1 MKKDAYYFPHFSNAR
16 HDRKIKRIT
25 KELGVEGYGIYF
37 MILEVLRE
45 QTDLKYPV
53 QDIDLLAD
61 EFGTSEQKVRI
72 VITNYDLFT
81 IDEDEMFFSPKQNE
95 YLQPYFK
102 SSERARDAANKRW
115 EKQKQLPEKCDGNA
129 NAMQMQSDG
138 NASKVK
144 KSKEEKSKEEV
155 DCPSIIEYYNN
166 TCTSMP
172 KVEKLTA
179 GRKKLINARCKE
191 HGHEDINKAIKM
203 ASESEFLS
211 GKNDRGWIANFDW
224 IFNATNFV
232 KIIEGNYSKKAK
244 PVNEVN
250 KKFHY
255 TYEDFER

>member
-61 EFGTSEQKVRI
+61 EFRTSEQKVRI

-144 KSKEEKSKEEV
+144 KSKVKNIEQRKADFKNELLNYRNDYNDDTLKNFFNYWIEPNKTKNKMRFELEKTWDMNLRLQRWNKNKTKFESKHT
-155 DCPSIIEYYNN
+155 N
-166 TCTSMP
+166 TP
-172 KVEKLTA
+172 PY
-179 GRKKLINARCKE
+179 
-191 HGHEDINKAIKM
+191 HNKQ
-203 ASESEFLS
+203 
-211 GKNDRGWIANFDW
+211 
-224 IFNATNFV
+224 
-232 KIIEGNYSKKAK
+232 
-244 PVNEVN
+244 
-250 KKFHY
+250 
-255 TYEDFER
+255 